1 MRVGV
6 FMTIAAGVIS
16 MAFPSVAG
24 AQRRGR
30 DEIDAE
36 VESLS
41 ESIEQRDGRIREL
54 EDEIDGLEGRIEQLG
69 GMIRQARA
77 AGDAQAG
84 PDRSPLPSS
93 VVKPAEREDSPWPA
107 PVEGHEPV
115 QPGEHPRLLFRKSE
129 IPQLRRR
136 AQTPEGQAIVERLR
150 FLLNE
155 GDGKTLPK
163 RYNPLR
169 EKPPADG
176 SGPTADSPPGMY
188 TISHPAGYGM
198 LYVLTGEQLYAD
210 LGREAMDMALNNY
223 RDRDRRYS
231 FRDPYGVLRAGPS
244 LGWIALGYDL
254 CYNGWDEDYR
264 RKIALEIQNYNEG
277 SQTTLADLARGSKF
291 MPASNHW
298 GLQVGGGAMALL
310 AIMNDPG
317 VDQEKIER
325 LLKDSEKA
333 MIRNVTEGFGDRGWF
348 REGDGTGVMA
358 SHIIYLPAIQAWRV
372 AGGKDFASPRPNVRW
387 TVLKFV
393 MQTLAV
399 DDKPV
404 FPKRGAYPHN
414 VWSRRGMSG
423 PGTFCSGFG
432 IVTEDE
438 RPALLWLY
446 NRVSRKLDEQAGGP
460 FETSS
465 EYPHR
470 AILSLVNWPLD
481 IEERKP
487 AEVLPKAVGDECG
500 LYVFRN
506 RWRDADDI
514 LITVQ
519 TRDTRGWHKARTEG
533 RVWVW
538 GLGEKDKW
546 GKVKGEVEHFESV
559 EDGSGI
565 LSIADGTCL
574 AVDFSGASG
583 AEAMLVLAGPGAPEQ
598 GAVEMG
604 PRRVALKF
612 VTDGP
617 EPEVAVADDRIVVGD
632 QEVRYRNGK
641 LDLKVFGEE

>member
-1 MRVGV
+1 MN
-6 FMTIAAGVIS
+6 
-16 MAFPSVAG
+16 
-24 AQRRGR
+24 
-30 DEIDAE
+30 
-36 VESLS
+36 
-41 ESIEQRDGRIREL
+41 ESIEQRDERIQEL
-54 EDEIDGLEGRIEQLG
+54 RDEIERLEGQVREMESRIH
-69 GMIRQARA
+69 QARA
-77 AGDAQAG
+77 ANDADAG

-93 VVKPAEREDSPWPA
+93 VVKRADTQDGPWPA

-155 GDGKTLPK
+155 GDGKTLPQ

-169 EKPPADG
+169 QRPPADG
-176 SGPTADSPPGMY
+176 AGPTADSPPGMY

-198 LYVLTGEQLYAD
+198 LYVLTGDQLYAD

-231 FRDPYGVLRAGPS
+231 FRDPYGVLRSGPS

-277 SQTTLADLARGSKF
+277 PQMTLADLARGSKF

-310 AIMNDPG
+310 AIMKDPG
-317 VDQEKIER
+317 VDQQKIEE
-325 LLKDSEKA
+325 LLEVSEKA
-333 MIRNVTEGFGDRGWF
+333 MIRNVTEGFCDHGWF

-387 TVLKFV
+387 TVLKFI
-393 MQTLAV
+393 MQTIAV
-399 DDKPV
+399 DDRPV

-423 PGTFCSGFG
+423 AGTFCSGFG
-432 IVTEDE
+432 IVTEEE

-446 NRVSRKLDEQAGGP
+446 NRVSRKLDVQEGGP
-460 FETSS
+460 YETSS

-470 AILSLVNWPLD
+470 AILSLVNWPFD
-481 IEERKP
+481 IEERNP
-487 AEVLPKAVGDECG
+487 EEVLPNAVADECG

-506 RWRDADDI
+506 RWQDADDV

-538 GLGEKDKW
+538 GLGEQEKW
-546 GKVKGEVEHFESV
+546 GSMKGEVEHFEAV

-565 LSIADGTCL
+565 LKIADGTCL
-574 AVDFSGASG
+574 AVDFSGAG
-583 AEAMLVLAGPGAPEQ
+583 GVEAMLVLTGPGAPDE
-598 GAVEMG
+598 GAVTAG
-604 PRRVALKF
+604 GRSFALKF

-617 EPEVAVADDRIVVGD
+617 EPEVTVEGDHIVVGD
-632 QEVRYRNGK
+632 QKIRYNRGR
-641 LDLKVFGEE
+641 LELKVYGDE